1 MDRKPHVIAIPCAA
15 QSHVASLVKLAY
27 KLAEHEIKVTFV
39 NADFVHAKIMA
50 ALPLEFQQQNQIRFV
65 SIPDGSESDDDRND
79 SIKHNQS
86 ILRVMPG
93 HLQNLIEKIN
103 QSGDDEQIT
112 CVIADITAGWALELA
127 MSMSIKRAAFLPAGL
142 GNSALALH
150 IPKLIE
156 SGVIDVNGKDIYAS
170 AHFRL
175 QFAYA

>member
-1 MDRKPHVIAIPCAA
+1 
-15 QSHVASLVKLAY
+15 
-27 KLAEHEIKVTFV
+27 
-39 NADFVHAKIMA
+39 
-50 ALPLEFQQQNQIRFV
+50 
-65 SIPDGSESDDDRND
+65 
-79 SIKHNQS
+79 
-86 ILRVMPG
+86 MPG